1 MAMGGMI
8 RDEDDEFGF
17 EARRQGWF
25 ATDSR
30 RAVSGGLLD
39 VLLEKRGEKVRAD
52 LSQNEAVQAGLF
64 LQNTIGRLWE
74 NETGISFREADLAG
88 QHSTEPWLRAHTD
101 GFTGDGGLIEIKN
114 FGDHQFRKY
123 PEMDDHW
130 SKLPEQDIV
139 QCIHEATVFDVPH
152 IYFAVLFGGQRFR
165 WWRIDV
171 TDEMKSDFIQRAAGW
186 WGMHKT
192 GQLPKP
198 ETVEQA
204 QSIYRQDD
212 GRGIMATKVI
222 EEYVEALKHLKAQI
236 KDLEEKE
243 EFAQAKLMAYMGD
256 KAELVNVAGEIL
268 VTWKSAK
275 ASKRFNAKRF
285 EQENPKLYEQY
296 KDETAGSRRFL
307 VK

>member
-1 MAMGGMI
+1 MAMGGHI
-8 RDEDDEFGF
+8 QGTGF
-17 EARRQGWF
+17 SSEERAQAWW

-30 RAVSGGLLD
+30 RAVSGHLLD
-39 VLLEKRGEKVRAD
+39 VLLEKRGEKERAD
-52 LSQNEAVQAGLF
+52 LSGVEAVQMGLF
-64 LQNTIGRLWE
+64 LENTIGRLWE
-74 NETGISFREADLAG
+74 EQTGISVRDLDLAG
-88 QHSTEPWLRAHTD
+88 THSTEPWLRAHGD
-101 GFTGDGGLIEIKN
+101 FWTGDNGLLEVKN

-139 QCIHEATVFDVPH
+139 QCIHEATVFDVDH

-171 TDEMKSDFIQRAAGW
+171 TPEMKADFIQRAAGW

-192 GQLPKP
+192 GQLPSP

-204 QSIYRQDD
+204 QSIYRKDD
-212 GRGIMATKVI
+212 GTSLMATMVI
-222 EEYVEALKHLKAQI
+222 EAYVEVLKHLKSLI
-236 KDLEEKE
+236 KELEAKE
-243 EFAQAKLMAYMGD
+243 EFTQAKLMAFMGD
-256 KAELVNVAGEIL
+256 KAELVNVAGDIL
-268 VTWKSAK
+268 VTWKTAK
-275 ASKRFNAKRF
+275 PSKRFNSKRF

>member
-1 MAMGGMI
+1 MAMGGHI
-8 RDEDDEFGF
+8 IGSGF
-17 EARRQGWF
+17 SSEERAQAWW

-30 RAVSGGLLD
+30 RAVSGHLLD
-39 VLLEKRGEKVRAD
+39 VLLEKRGEKERAD
-52 LSQNEAVQAGLF
+52 LSGVEAVQMGLF
-64 LQNTIGRLWE
+64 LESAIGRLWE
-74 NETGISFREADLAG
+74 EQTGISVRDLDLAG
-88 QHSTEPWLRAHTD
+88 THSTEPWLRAHGD
-101 GFTGDGGLIEIKN
+101 FWTGDNGLLEVKN

-139 QCIHEATVFDVPH
+139 QCIHEATVFNVPH

-165 WWRIDV
+165 WWKIDV
-171 TDEMKSDFIQRAAGW
+171 TDEMKSDFIQRAATW

-192 GQLPKP
+192 CQLPSP

-204 QSIYRQDD
+204 QSIYRKDD
-212 GRGIMATKVI
+212 GTSMMATKVI
-222 EEYVEALKHLKAQI
+222 EEYVEALKHLKSQI
-236 KDLEEKE
+236 KELEAKE
-243 EFAQAKLMAYMGD
+243 EFAQAKLMAFMGD
-256 KAELVNVAGEIL
+256 KAELVNVAGDIL
-268 VTWKSAK
+268 VTWKTAK